1 MSQIQA
7 SDSQIKASDQP
18 SRNAKNHAQL
28 VAGVGGQG
36 NLEKITGVTGGRLGW
51 RVNEWVKLTGISRP
65 TVWRQI
71 RDGRLNVVDVGG
83 ITIVPRA
90 EAVRLGLIAA

>member
-1 MSQIQA
+1 MSQ
-7 SDSQIKASDQP
+7 QITADNIPPRPK
-18 SRNAKNHAQL
+18 RNAEHHAQL
-28 VAGVGGQG
+28 IAGASGAG
-36 NLEKITGVTGGRLGW
+36 NIEKLTGVTGGRLGW

-71 RDGRLNVVDVGG
+71 RDGRLKVVDVGG

>member
-1 MSQIQA
+1 MSE
-7 SDSQIKASDQP
+7 IKAANAQT
-18 SRNAKNHAQL
+18 RNAKAHVQL
-28 VAGVGGQG
+28 IAGVNREGGV
-36 NLEKITGVTGGRLGW
+36 EEFATVTGGRLGW

>member
-1 MSQIQA
+1 M
-7 SDSQIKASDQP
+7 K
-18 SRNAKNHAQL
+18 RNAKNHAQL
-28 VAGVGGQG
+28 VAGVSVDGDI
-36 NLEKITGVTGGRLGW
+36 EKLMITGGGRLGW
-51 RVNEWVKLTGISRP
+51 RVNEWVALTGISRP

-90 EAVRLGLIAA
+90 EAVRLGLLAA

>member
-1 MSQIQA
+1 MSE
-7 SDSQIKASDQP
+7 IKEAKPKP
-18 SRNAKNHAQL
+18 SF
-28 VAGVGGQG
+28 AGINGQG
-36 NLEKITGVTGGRLGW
+36 DVEKLMTVTGGRLGW

-83 ITIVPRA
+83 ITIVPRT